1 MDTQKIIQQMTLE
14 EKAGLLS
21 GKDSWNTLNIS
32 RLGVESIRMSDGP
45 HGLRKQYYD
54 NEVDDNDSIPA
65 TCFPPATTVACS
77 FNKKIAKIMGEAI
90 AKECLVEKVNI
101 LLAPGINIK
110 RNPLCGRNFE
120 YFSEDPYLTSEIAA
134 GFIKG
139 VQKNGVGVCLK
150 HYAVNSQEA
159 YRFSNDSIVDKRALN
174 EIYLYSFRKIIKE
187 LNIESV
193 MCSYNLLNGIYACE
207 NKYLLSDLLREEWNF
222 KGIVVSDWGA
232 TNDRVESLKAG
243 LDLEMPSS
251 NGRND
256 RLIVDAV
263 KAGQLSED
271 IVNNSVER
279 ILNLQKNFQQK
290 TSDILPL
297 DKIENHNIAYEI
309 AKESFVLL
317 KNDDILPLS
326 VDDDFV
332 IIGDLAKNPHIQGWG
347 SSRVNPTYI
356 NNTFYELKKRKEGI
370 KYSRGYSNIPE
381 ECATL
386 VSQAVKLAKEHKI
399 ILLFIGLTDEY
410 ESEGIDRTTLK
421 IPNNQYRLLEE
432 LYKVNKNI
440 VVILNGGGVLNVE
453 FFDHT
458 KAILYTLLPGQA
470 GSRAIVDILFG
481 DVNPSGKLAESCP
494 KKICD
499 IPSYKFYPGGSRASN
514 YLESIYVGYRYYDT
528 YNIEVR
534 FPFGYGL
541 SYTKFQLSNFA
552 IDNRKDEFFVDL
564 DIENVGGYS
573 GSEVVQVY
581 VRNKTDNTFFAFQE
595 LKSFDK
601 VFLEIGEK
609 KHLRMRVEF
618 ADLMYFDLDSDKFE
632 LASGNYEVAIG
643 TSSRDIKHTFNIEI
657 QGTKDD
663 KVSIRPDS
671 YHKHTQFNIDDFK
684 LMMNSSVVPPQ
695 NKKVSRPFTFNTSL
709 VETKKTIFGKILHS
723 LVTKNIKENA
733 ILNEESASR
742 QADYVTFRT
751 MVLLGGFS
759 YYKAEAILHFMNR
772 EFFKGIISL
781 FKKERKDPNG
791 KE

>member
-1 MDTQKIIQQMTLE
+1 

-32 RLGVESIRMSDGP
+32 RLNIESIRMSDGP

-54 NEVDDNDSIPA
+54 NSVDDNESIPA

-77 FNKKIAKIMGEAI
+77 FNKEIAYIMGEAI
-90 AKECLVEKVNI
+90 ARECLSEKVDI

-120 YFSEDPYLTSEIAA
+120 YFSEDPYLTSQIAMA
-134 GFIKG
+134 FIKG
-139 VQKNGVGVCLK
+139 VQSKGVGVCLK
-150 HYAVNSQEA
+150 HYAANSQEA
-159 YRFSNDSIVDKRALN
+159 YRFSNDSIVDKRSLN
-174 EIYLYSFRKIIKE
+174 EIYLYSFRKIIEE
-187 LNIESV
+187 LDIESV
-193 MCSYNLLNGIYACE
+193 MCSYNMINGIYSCE
-207 NKYLLSDLLREEWNF
+207 NKYLLNDLLREEWNF

-251 NGRND
+251 KGLND
-256 RLIVDAV
+256 KKIVDAV
-263 KAGQLSED
+263 INKQLSED
-271 IVNNSVER
+271 VINTSVER
-279 ILNLQKNFQQK
+279 ILNLQENFK
-290 TSDILPL
+290 KKIIDSFPL
-297 DKIENHNIAYEI
+297 DKIENHNIAYEV

-317 KNDDILPLS
+317 KNDNILPLN

-370 KYSRGYSNIPE
+370 KYSRGYSDIPE

-410 ESEGIDRTTLK
+410 ESEGADRISLK

-453 FFDHT
+453 FLEHT

-470 GSRAIVDILFG
+470 GSRAVVDMLFG

-528 YNIEVR
+528 YNIDVR

-541 SYTKFQLSNFA
+541 SYTNFQLSNFS
-552 IDNRKDEFFVDL
+552 INKQKDKFIVEL
-564 DIENVGGYS
+564 DIENTGNYS
-573 GSEVVQVY
+573 GSEVVQLY
-581 VRNKTDNTFFAFQE
+581 VRNKTDNTFFASQE
-595 LKSFDK
+595 LKKFEK
-601 VFLEIGEK
+601 IFLKINEK
-609 KHLRMRVEF
+609 RHLSMDVEF
-618 ADLMYFDLDSDKFE
+618 NDLMYFDFDSDKFE
-632 LASGNYEVAIG
+632 LATGNYEVAIG
-643 TSSRDIKHTFNIEI
+643 TSSRDIKHIFKLEI
-657 QGTKDD
+657 QGSKTE
-663 KVSIRPDS
+663 KVFIRPKS
-671 YHKHTQFNIDDFK
+671 YHEHTQFNNDDFK
-684 LMMNSSVVPPQ
+684 LLINSDVIPPQ
-695 NKKVSRPFTFNTSL
+695 NKKISRPFTFNTSL
-709 VETKKTIFGKILHS
+709 KEMRKTMFGKILHS

-772 EFFKGIISL
+772 EIFKGILSL